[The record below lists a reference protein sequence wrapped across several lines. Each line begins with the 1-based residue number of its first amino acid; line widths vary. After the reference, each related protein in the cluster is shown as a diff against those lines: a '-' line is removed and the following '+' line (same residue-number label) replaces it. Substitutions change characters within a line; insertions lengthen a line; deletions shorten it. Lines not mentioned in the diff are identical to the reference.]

1 MSRLVAVQLACCGV
15 RQVVCNWKKQRAH
28 LSFSSAGFIN
38 WVWNAPAT
46 ANLTVMRAL
55 NSFAIFSTACKR
67 PRQSLASDTKAS
79 EPTLL
84 MVCTA

>member
-1 MSRLVAVQLACCGV
+1 MQRLRQQCPGWWLCNSHVVELGRLSAIGKSRGP
-15 RQVVCNWKKQRAH
+15 H

-67 PRQSLASDTKAS
+67 PQLVKVWQR
-79 EPTLL
+79 
-84 MVCTA
+84 